1 VVGAS
6 EGQHRR
12 REAGVKASLLVA
24 VPLLALVTA
33 CGASSG
39 PGASGTSSSPAA
51 DVSCG
56 VVTLAQADPVGIP
69 QSALSCFTSGLG
81 AGRRVTL
88 TVTAPTTEG
97 DPITTVYTALLDQHV
112 QVDIDSSKDAF
123 AGTGARFT
131 RQVCT
136 GATAVE
142 GRLLLASCADLATPN
157 PAAT

>member
-1 VVGAS
+1 MVGAS
-6 EGQHRR
+6 EGQDRR
-12 REAGVKASLLVA
+12 REAGMKASLLVA
-24 VPLLALVTA
+24 VPVLALVTA
-33 CGASSG
+33 CGASSA
-39 PGASGTSSSPAA
+39 PGASGTSSSAA
-51 DVSCG
+51 AVTSCG
-56 VVTLAQADPVGIP
+56 AVTLAQGDPVGIP
-69 QSALSCFTSGLG
+69 QTALTCFTSGLG

-112 QVDIDSSKDAF
+112 QVDIDATKDAF
-123 AGTGARFT
+123 AGTGARMT

-136 GATAVE
+136 GASAVD